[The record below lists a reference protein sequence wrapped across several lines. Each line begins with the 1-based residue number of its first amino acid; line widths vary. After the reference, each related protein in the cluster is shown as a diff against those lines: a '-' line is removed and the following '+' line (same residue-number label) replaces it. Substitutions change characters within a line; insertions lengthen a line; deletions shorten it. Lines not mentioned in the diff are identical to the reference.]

1 MNVLFTVLTAITT
14 GFVIGSAARF
24 AVPGPDPM
32 PFWLTVLIGLCGS
45 AIGTAIGAAMFGA
58 DHTFDSSGRSFVTL
72 LLAIGFAT
80 ALVAAYRVFIQKRPL
95 TGPDAR
101 RFPRRG
107 FGVAKMRE
115 RLRLLGIDP
124 DRVHTAEGGL
134 RRAGAPNP
142 PTTRWSTSSRS
153 SATFAT
159 TGRSPR
165 RSTSG
170 RGNACGVTRRPRA
183 AVVGRDRLAHYLPV
197 LWTATAGR

>member
-1 MNVLFTVLTAITT
+1 MNVLFTVLTAVTT
-14 GFVIGSAARF
+14 GFVIGGAARF

-45 AIGTAIGAAMFGA
+45 AIGTAIGALLFGA

-80 ALVAAYRVFIQKRPL
+80 ALVAAYRVFVQKRPL

-107 FGVAKMRE
+107 FGIAKMRE

-124 DRVHTAEGGL
+124 DQVHTAGGGIRRQPAPEQTHDDVVDQLEKL
-134 RRAGAPNP
+134 RDLRDHGTITEEEYERA
-142 PTTRWSTSSRS
+142 
-153 SATFAT
+153 
-159 TGRSPR
+159 
-165 RSTSG
+165 
-170 RGNACGVTRRPRA
+170 
-183 AVVGRDRLAHYLPV
+183 RDRLRRY
-197 LWTATAGR
+197 

>member
-32 PFWLTVLIGLCGS
+32 PFWLTAVIGLCGS

-58 DHTFDSSGRSFVTL
+58 DHTFDSSAHSFVTL

-80 ALVAAYRVFIQKRPL
+80 ALVAAYRVFVQKRPL

-124 DRVHTAEGGL
+124 DRVHTGEGGL
-134 RRAGAPNP
+134 SQAAPAPTHDEVVDQLEKLRDLRDHGTITEEEYERARARLRR
-142 PTTRWSTSSRS
+142 
-153 SATFAT
+153 
-159 TGRSPR
+159 
-165 RSTSG
+165 
-170 RGNACGVTRRPRA
+170 
-183 AVVGRDRLAHYLPV
+183 Y
-197 LWTATAGR
+197 